1 MGVSVVI
8 KRKRR
13 VVGSQKKVVAEVTF
27 DNSYAENGEP
37 LTAAQLGLKK
47 VNESTSELVHG
58 SEAEG
63 IGSAAHYEAA
73 AGKIHLFN
81 SKTGKEVVGAADCS
95 HVVVQVTAYGH

>member
-27 DNSYAENGEP
+27 DNSYTAEGEA
-37 LTAAQLGLKK
+37 LTAAQLALKK
-47 VNESTSELVHG
+47 VTESVSELVHG
-58 SEAEG
+58 SEVEG
-63 IGSAAHYEAA
+63 IGSAVHYEAA
-73 AGKIHLFN
+73 AGKIHLLN

-95 HVVVQVTAYGH
+95 KVVVQVTAYGH